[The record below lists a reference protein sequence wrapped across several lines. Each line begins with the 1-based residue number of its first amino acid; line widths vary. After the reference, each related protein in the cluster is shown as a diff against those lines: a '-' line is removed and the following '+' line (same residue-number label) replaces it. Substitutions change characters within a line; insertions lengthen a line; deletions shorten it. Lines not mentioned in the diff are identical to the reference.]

1 MKQRENCLRRFN
13 EANISVID
21 TTNSHIPLANLS
33 ISVSECG
40 ILYPLIEILDEMF
53 NSASNLLQDPASI
66 FQCPESEGYLAK
78 SQSNPSQPH
87 HIKINKMAALRAT
100 QVALSL
106 NPTEYAAIKLQLPK
120 KKNILKN
127 FYGLC
132 DQIKQNSL
140 I

>member
-1 MKQRENCLRRFN
+1 
-13 EANISVID
+13 
-21 TTNSHIPLANLS
+21 
-33 ISVSECG
+33 
-40 ILYPLIEILDEMF
+40 
-53 NSASNLLQDPASI
+53 
-66 FQCPESEGYLAK
+66 
-78 SQSNPSQPH
+78 
-87 HIKINKMAALRAT
+87 MAALRAT

-140 I
+140 IQSMQVFLRTLEKNVIKQHKEEKAPNK